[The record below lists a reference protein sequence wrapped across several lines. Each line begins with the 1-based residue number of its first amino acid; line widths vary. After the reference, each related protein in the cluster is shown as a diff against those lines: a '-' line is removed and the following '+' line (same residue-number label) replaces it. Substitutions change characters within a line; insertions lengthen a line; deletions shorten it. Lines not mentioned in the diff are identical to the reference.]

1 MIKLE
6 HIGIAV
12 LNLERAIPLF
22 EKILNTHCYKT
33 EMVESEKV
41 MTAFF
46 QQAEIKVELLE
57 SLADDGI
64 ISRFIQ
70 KKGEGIHHLAFEV
83 ENLEKEIERLR
94 DEGFAFVGEIP
105 KNGADNKRI
114 VFLHPKET
122 NGVLIELCEEI
133 KH

>member
-94 DEGFAFVGEIP
+94 DEGFAFVSEIP